1 MTLALLLLSGI
12 TLLLLGGHYL
22 VRHAVELAADLNVS
36 LLVIG
41 STIFNLLGIAGI
53 IALVSPID
61 VGAQL
66 IETDIGILL
75 AARAGVA
82 ILTMHLVGWTAFRAP
97 AAHCLCNIY
106 PAARVSKACDFSHFL
121 SSWRSGPSSRTQRT
135 RRHRSLNA
143 SYVTP

>member
-1 MTLALLLLSGI
+1 MTLALLLLFGI

-22 VRHAVELAADLNVS
+22 VRHAVELAANLNGS

-66 IETDIGILL
+66 IETDISILL

-82 ILTMHLVGWTAFRAP
+82 ILTMHLVG
-97 AAHCLCNIY
+97 
-106 PAARVSKACDFSHFL
+106 
-121 SSWRSGPSSRTQRT
+121 
-135 RRHRSLNA
+135 
-143 SYVTP
+143 